1 MVPIQHVQEEVVQN
15 GLLLKDLYIYDL
27 PDATKG
33 YKQQSTEV
41 KIVAGNSFPFVV
53 KDRFGIFLY
62 HIQWKSNDG
71 DSTIYS
77 VIKNRMFMGDTTF
90 VLNKREIPAI
100 FFMVKEKIEMEN
112 EGVTGQL
119 FEGMEIYAKGIGLVY
134 YEKKVSKEA
143 IMAYRFVRG
152 TNMKEL
158 EKKWEK
164 EKIIN

>member
-1 MVPIQHVQEEVVQN
+1 M
-15 GLLLKDLYIYDL
+15 
-27 PDATKG
+27 
-33 YKQQSTEV
+33 
-41 KIVAGNSFPFVV
+41 
-53 KDRFGIFLY
+53 
-62 HIQWKSNDG
+62 
-71 DSTIYS
+71 
-77 VIKNRMFMGDTTF
+77 
-90 VLNKREIPAI
+90 PAI
-100 FFMVKEKIEMEN
+100 FFKVKEKIENEN